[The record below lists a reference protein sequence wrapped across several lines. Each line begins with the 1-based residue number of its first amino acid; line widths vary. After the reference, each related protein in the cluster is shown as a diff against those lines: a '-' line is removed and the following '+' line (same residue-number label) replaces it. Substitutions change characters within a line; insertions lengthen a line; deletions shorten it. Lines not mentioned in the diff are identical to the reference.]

1 MNRFTTQDH
10 NHNLLL
16 NCGHEFFWGLGI
28 AFHTTYAIVP
38 LFLKQL
44 GAPNAIVASIAGLFS
59 VLIAIPQLI
68 SALLSRN
75 LINIKFAVV
84 AVHFLVIPPTFLMG
98 FIYTFM
104 PPMGSGAW
112 VVYYIC
118 FILYS
123 LSLGVVFPIWA
134 NFMRHITAKKKR
146 GAFFGISF
154 TFNSI
159 GGFVGGL
166 LVKKLYSSG
175 LQFPVNFGVGFFVL
189 FVSITIGT
197 LLFLG
202 YRVKPLERTGEPI
215 TSARFRHIVK
225 SILKN
230 HSSFKRYLVA
240 RGFFV
245 FQFIAVGLYAVYC
258 QQQFNFNISEAGIF
272 GVINVIAYGSA
283 SYTAGKIGD
292 RFGHKFAMVVAMT
305 GHLLAIATVL
315 IASSMTWVYAVF
327 FFLGIGQGA
336 FMPAS
341 MNLVYDF
348 AGENDSK
355 IYMALIDSTLAPVT
369 LFVII
374 VSGIIVDIV
383 SAPFIFIGVGF
394 FLIISLSLLLFT
406 VEDPKNKSFEIPPQP
421 PS

>member
-1 MNRFTTQDH
+1 M
-10 NHNLLL
+10 
-16 NCGHEFFWGLGI
+16 
-28 AFHTTYAIVP
+28 
-38 LFLKQL
+38 
-44 GAPNAIVASIAGLFS
+44 ASVAGLFS
-59 VLIAIPQLI
+59 VLIAVPQLI
-68 SALLSRN
+68 SAMLSRN
-75 LINIKFAVV
+75 LVNIKFAVV

-98 FIYTFM
+98 YIYTFM
-104 PPMGSGAW
+104 PPGGSGAW
-112 VVYYIC
+112 IVYYIC

-154 TFNSI
+154 MFNSI
-159 GGFVGGL
+159 GGFAGGF
-166 LVKKLYSSG
+166 LVKKLYSSN
-175 LQFPVNFGVGFFVL
+175 LSFPINFGVGFFVL

-202 YRVKPLERTGEPI
+202 YRVKPVVQVGEPI
-215 TSARFRHIVK
+215 STSHFRHIVK
-225 SILKN
+225 SIMKG
-230 HSSFKRYLVA
+230 HRAFKRYLVA

-245 FQFIAVGLYAVYC
+245 FQFIAIGLYAVYC
-258 QQQFNFNISEAGIF
+258 QQQFNFNMSAAGIF

-283 SYTAGKIGD
+283 SYIAGKIGD
-292 RFGHKFAMVVAMT
+292 RYGHKFAMAIAMV
-305 GHLLAIATVL
+305 GHLFAIATVL
-315 IASSMTWVYAVF
+315 AASSMLWVYAVF

-374 VSGIIVDIV
+374 ISGVIIDVV
-383 SAPFIFIGVGF
+383 SAQLIFIGVGS
-394 FLIISLSLLLFT
+394 FLLISLLLLLFT
-406 VEDPKNKSFEIPPQP
+406 VEDPKNNSFEIPAQP